1 MLQWDIDIADV
12 ISVLADHE
20 TIEEYDDGT
29 KLLLGRSGVRALHIV
44 TKDDGAVVFVI
55 TVYEPDPLRWN
66 PSFQRREE
74 AE

>member
-1 MLQWDIDIADV
+1 
-12 ISVLADHE
+12 
-20 TIEEYDDGT
+20 
-29 KLLLGRSGVRALHIV
+29 V